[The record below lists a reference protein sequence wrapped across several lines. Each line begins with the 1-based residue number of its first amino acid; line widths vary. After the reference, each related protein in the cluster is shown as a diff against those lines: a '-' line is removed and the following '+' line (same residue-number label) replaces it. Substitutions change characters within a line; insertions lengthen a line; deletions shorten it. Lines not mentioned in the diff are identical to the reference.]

1 MRLIRLTVVIHILS
15 HLALWGSAV
24 LLFLDPWPGQAL
36 VSRFYHIF
44 ATAVV
49 IQLGAYHWA
58 MAQWQDE
65 LCDDRHWPASIY
77 TAISTLVLGIL
88 ALLWPMWSVFPL
100 LLALG
105 LLVWQESWGQIARY
119 MQPWYLRLRWLQMI
133 SLILTKLLVVIV
145 SL

>member
-1 MRLIRLTVVIHILS
+1 MRLIRLTVVIHLLS
-15 HLALWGSAV
+15 HLALWGSV
-24 LLFLDPWPGQAL
+24 LLLFLEPWAGQPL
-36 VSRFYHIF
+36 VARFFHIF

-77 TAISTLVLGIL
+77 TAISTLALGII
-88 ALLWPMWSVFPL
+88 ALLWPAWSVIPV

-105 LLVWQESWGQIARY
+105 LLVWQESWGQISRY
-119 MQPWYLRLRWLQMI
+119 VQPWYLRLRWLQMVT
-133 SLILTKLLVVIV
+133 LILTKILVT
-145 SL
+145 SLT